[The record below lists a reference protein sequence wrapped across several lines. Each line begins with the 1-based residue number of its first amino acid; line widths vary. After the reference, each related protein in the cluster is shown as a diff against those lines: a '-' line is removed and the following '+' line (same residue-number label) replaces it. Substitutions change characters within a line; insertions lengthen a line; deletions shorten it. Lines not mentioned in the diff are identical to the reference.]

1 MTDTRADILIFGT
14 GNFAGRI
21 ALDLAATAPEQ
32 VTVAIAGRNR
42 DRLHWLRTAGNA
54 RAALFGRPARFTS
67 HEVDLSASDAA
78 STVLAAVEPK
88 VVVQAAS
95 FQSGNVISAQDN
107 AWTKLVAE
115 GGLSATAVLQAP
127 LSIEVA
133 RAVKTVRPQAYFI
146 NCCFPDVVN
155 PLIAALDLP
164 ITSGVGNI
172 AILSNAFAGVLGDAS
187 RLKVLAH
194 YQNLAPWR
202 QPPETR
208 TGRSARVWIDNE
220 EVVDVYARFAGV
232 RLTREP
238 AIEISGPSGVPLML
252 AMAAGKN
259 WNGHMPGP
267 NGLPGGYPVKF
278 SAGRLDLDL
287 PAKLAP
293 HEAIAWNLS
302 YEETSGLVVGSNG
315 YATYTG
321 VLRERLAA
329 LSLTIADGFHVRDL
343 GDASRAM
350 NDLRSRLQARSS

>member
-1 MTDTRADILIFGT
+1 M
-14 GNFAGRI
+14 
-21 ALDLAATAPEQ
+21 
-32 VTVAIAGRNR
+32 
-42 DRLHWLRTAGNA
+42 
-54 RAALFGRPARFTS
+54 
-67 HEVDLSASDAA
+67 
-78 STVLAAVEPK
+78 
-88 VVVQAAS
+88 
-95 FQSGNVISAQDN
+95 
-107 AWTKLVAE
+107 
-115 GGLSATAVLQAP
+115 SATAVLQAP

-133 RAVKTVRPQAYFI
+133 RSVKTVRPQAYFI

-194 YQNLAPWR
+194 YRTLRRGGSHQKCARAAPPASGSIMR
-202 QPPETR
+202 K
-208 TGRSARVWIDNE
+208 SA
-220 EVVDVYARFAGV
+220 DVYARFAGV

-287 PAKLAP
+287 PAKVAP

-302 YEETSGLVVGSNG
+302 YE
-315 YATYTG
+315 
-321 VLRERLAA
+321 RDERACRRIEWL
-329 LSLTIADGFHVRDL
+329 RDL
-343 GDASRAM
+343 YRRTARAACGVEPH
-350 NDLRSRLQARSS
+350 DR

>member
-1 MTDTRADILIFGT
+1 ML
-14 GNFAGRI
+14 
-21 ALDLAATAPEQ
+21 
-32 VTVAIAGRNR
+32 
-42 DRLHWLRTAGNA
+42 LRV
-54 RAALFGRPARFTS
+54 S
-67 HEVDLSASDAA
+67 
-78 STVLAAVEPK
+78 
-88 VVVQAAS
+88 
-95 FQSGNVISAQDN
+95 
-107 AWTKLVAE
+107 
-115 GGLSATAVLQAP
+115 
-127 LSIEVA
+127 
-133 RAVKTVRPQAYFI
+133 
-146 NCCFPDVVN
+146 
-155 PLIAALDLP
+155 
-164 ITSGVGNI
+164 
-172 AILSNAFAGVLGDAS
+172 LGDAS

-220 EVVDVYARFAGV
+220 EVADVYARFAGV

-302 YEETSGLVVGSNG
+302 YEED
-315 YATYTG
+315 
-321 VLRERLAA
+321 ERACRR
-329 LSLTIADGFHVRDL
+329 IEWPRDL
-343 GDASRAM
+343 YRRPARA
-350 NDLRSRLQARSS
+350 ARGVQPHDR